1 MKGVATG
8 VVLTILA
15 GGGIRAVQ
23 FYRSG
28 EILSD
33 VSFTQKVKY
42 LENMID
48 EEYLGDISTDD
59 LKEGVY
65 AGLIY
70 GLDDVYSRYYT
81 KEQYDQENATTEGSY
96 VGIGVSMQQN
106 AAGGVQIVECYK
118 GSTAEEAGIKAG
130 DVITAIDGE
139 DITDA
144 ELSDVV
150 SMIKKKQ
157 DEDVVL
163 TVQRQGEDTQEIT
176 VKVSDVELPSV
187 FGEMLDEN
195 TGYIQITEFKGVTAQ
210 QYEETFADLKDQ
222 GMTRLIVDLRDNP
235 GGLLNIVCDIL
246 RDILPE
252 GLIVYTEDKKFT
264 AGGIVVHDDKIESI
278 YTTENVPDMLGEEV
292 IDGQGAYA
300 IPGLIDLH
308 FHGCMGDDF
317 CDNSKEAI
325 ENIAKYEA
333 SVGVTTIAPATMTLP
348 VEELED
354 ILRTAAEYKKEQ
366 NPKGADL
373 VGVNMEGPFISPV
386 KKGAQDERNIM
397 PCDTAIC
404 QRFLDASEGLVK
416 FVGLAPEES
425 EDAVA
430 FVEAMKDKVN
440 ISLAHTN
447 ADYAHAKAAFDAG
460 ANHAVHLFN
469 AMPAFTHREPGVVGA
484 VSDSAHVM
492 AEIICDGVHIHP
504 SMVRAAFKMM
514 GADRMILISD
524 SMRATGMPDGQYT
537 LGGLDVKVVGN
548 HATLVSDGALA
559 GSVTNLADCM
569 RTVVKKMEI
578 PLETAIACATIN
590 PAKSLGIE
598 DTYGS
603 IAPGKKANIVLLD
616 ENLELKMVIK
626 DGQEL

>member
-1 MKGVATG
+1 
-8 VVLTILA
+8 
-15 GGGIRAVQ
+15 
-23 FYRSG
+23 
-28 EILSD
+28 
-33 VSFTQKVKY
+33 
-42 LENMID
+42 
-48 EEYLGDISTDD
+48 
-59 LKEGVY
+59 
-65 AGLIY
+65 
-70 GLDDVYSRYYT
+70 
-81 KEQYDQENATTEGSY
+81 
-96 VGIGVSMQQN
+96 
-106 AAGGVQIVECYK
+106 
-118 GSTAEEAGIKAG
+118 
-130 DVITAIDGE
+130 
-139 DITDA
+139 
-144 ELSDVV
+144 
-150 SMIKKKQ
+150 
-157 DEDVVL
+157 
-163 TVQRQGEDTQEIT
+163 
-176 VKVSDVELPSV
+176 
-187 FGEMLDEN
+187 
-195 TGYIQITEFKGVTAQ
+195 
-210 QYEETFADLKDQ
+210 
-222 GMTRLIVDLRDNP
+222 
-235 GGLLNIVCDIL
+235 
-246 RDILPE
+246 
-252 GLIVYTEDKKFT
+252 
-264 AGGIVVHDDKIESI
+264 
-278 YTTENVPDMLGEEV
+278 
-292 IDGQGAYA
+292 
-300 IPGLIDLH
+300 
-308 FHGCMGDDF
+308 
-317 CDNSKEAI
+317 
-325 ENIAKYEA
+325 
-333 SVGVTTIAPATMTLP
+333 
-348 VEELED
+348 
-354 ILRTAAEYKKEQ
+354 
-366 NPKGADL
+366 
-373 VGVNMEGPFISPV
+373 MEGPFISPV

-397 PCDTAIC
+397 PCDTDIC

-460 ANHAVHLFN
+460 ANHVVHLFN

-504 SMVRAAFKMM
+504 SMVRAAFKML

-578 PLETAIACATIN
+578 PLETAVACATIN